1 MLEQLLNLVKEN
13 AGDAIINNPA
23 IPNERNEE
31 AVSFATDG
39 IINGFKSHLSSGNV
53 GDVLQML
60 GGKSD
65 INNNPITNTISN
77 QVAGGLME
85 KFGLNK
91 GAASGIVASLIPVVL
106 SKLVSKTNDSNDNS
120 FDLNSIFSHLSGGK
134 TSGIDMGSI
143 LGSFMGGSGSS
154 GGGLAS
160 VLGNVLGGDKK
171 QEQPSTGGGGLSE
184 LINIFS
190 K

>member
-1 MLEQLLNLVKEN
+1 MLDQLLNLVKEN

-23 IPNERNEE
+23 IPNEKNDE
-31 AVSFATDG
+31 AISFATDG
-39 IINGFKSHLSSGNV
+39 IINGLKSQLAGGNV
-53 GDVLQML
+53 SDVLQML
-60 GGKSD
+60 GGKTD
-65 INNNPITNTISN
+65 VNNNPVTNAISN
-77 QVAGGLME
+77 QVEGGLME

-91 GAASGIVASLIPVVL
+91 GAASSIVASLIPIVL
-106 SKLVSKTNDSNDNS
+106 SKLVSKTNNANDNS

-134 TSGIDMGSI
+134 TQGMDIGSI
-143 LGSFMGGSGSS
+143 LGSVMGGGNSS

-171 QEQPSTGGGGLSE
+171 QNQPSATGGLSN
-184 LINIFS
+184 LMNIFS

>member
-91 GAASGIVASLIPVVL
+91 GL
-106 SKLVSKTNDSNDNS
+106 SP
-120 FDLNSIFSHLSGGK
+120 
-134 TSGIDMGSI
+134 
-143 LGSFMGGSGSS
+143 FMNT
-154 GGGLAS
+154 L
-160 VLGNVLGGDKK
+160 
-171 QEQPSTGGGGLSE
+171 
-184 LINIFS
+184 
-190 K
+190 